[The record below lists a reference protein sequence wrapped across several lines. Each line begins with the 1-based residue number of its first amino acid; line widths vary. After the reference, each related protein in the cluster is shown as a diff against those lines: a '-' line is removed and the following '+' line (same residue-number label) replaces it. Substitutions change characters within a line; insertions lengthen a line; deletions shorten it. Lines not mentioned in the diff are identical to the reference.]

1 MMCLG
6 WKTKSECKTRG
17 TGIVPGTGTSSC
29 PDITWFY
36 LALAA
41 IGIGALI
48 QNPGGKKGVM
58 ESTI

>member
-6 WKTKSECKTRG
+6 WKTKSECKARPSVNMAG
-17 TGIVPGTGTSSC
+17 DDSAKC

-41 IGIGALI
+41 IGLGAVV
-48 QNPGGKKGVM
+48 KK
-58 ESTI
+58 

>member
-6 WKTKSECKTRG
+6 WKTKSDCKARPSVNVTQPAG
-17 TGIVPGTGTSSC
+17 STC

-41 IGIGALI
+41 IGLGAVV
-48 QNPGGKKGVM
+48 KK
-58 ESTI
+58 